1 MPSFDWS
8 LAQAFLAVVES
19 GSLSAAARALKTTQP
34 TVGRQIK
41 AMEQQLGADLFHRAA
56 LELILT
62 ETGAELVE
70 PASAMR
76 DAVNQISLR
85 AA

>member
-1 MPSFDWS
+1 
-8 LAQAFLAVVES
+8 
-19 GSLSAAARALKTTQP
+19 
-34 TVGRQIK
+34 
-41 AMEQQLGADLFHRAA
+41 MEQQLGADLFHRAA
-56 LELILT
+56 RGLILT